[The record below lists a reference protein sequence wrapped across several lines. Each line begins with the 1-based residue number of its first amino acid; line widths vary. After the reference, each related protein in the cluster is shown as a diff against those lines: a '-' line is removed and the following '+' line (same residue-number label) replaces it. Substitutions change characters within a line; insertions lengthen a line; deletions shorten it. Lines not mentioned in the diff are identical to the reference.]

1 MKVYNYDLEGYLLGV
16 SELDNSD
23 KCQITGD
30 WLIPAQAT
38 DKEPL
43 QEKEGF
49 EVKFIDNEW
58 QYIKLLT
65 DEEKKIN
72 GELPLE
78 KGEIIQDN
86 HLIKLEKPSE
96 LHSWDGIEW
105 HLDEEKIRI
114 SKLPSKEGFEV
125 KFIENEWQ
133 YIKLLTDEE
142 KKIQGLIPLED
153 GEKIVEG
160 ILIKVES
167 PSDLHSWNGS
177 EWYLDEEKVR
187 ISKLPSAE
195 ELQKNTI
202 EIVVLDLLTEAG
214 VL

>member
-1 MKVYNYDLEGYLLGV
+1 MKVFNYNSKGYLIGV
-16 SELDNSD
+16 SELDDSD

-30 WLIPAQAT
+30 WLIPAMAT
-38 DKEPL
+38 EKEIL
-43 QEKEGF
+43 ISKEGF
-49 EVKFIDNEW
+49 EVKFNGSDWE
-58 QYIKLLT
+58 YIKILT

-86 HLIKLEKPSE
+86 HLIKLEKPSDDCI
-96 LHSWDGIEW
+96 WY
-105 HLDEEKIRI
+105 
-114 SKLPSKEGFEV
+114 
-125 KFIENEWQ
+125 ENEWLTTEMQ
-133 YIKLLTDEE
+133 KIKGLLKLEE
-142 KKIQGLIPLED
+142 
-153 GEKIVEG
+153 GEKIVEE

-167 PSDLHSWNGS
+167 PNDLHSWNGS

-202 EIVVLDLLTEAG
+202 EIVVLELLTEAG

>member
-1 MKVYNYDLEGYLLGV
+1 MKAYHYNLEGYLLGV
-16 SELDNSD
+16 SELNDSD
-23 KCQITGD
+23 KCQITGE
-30 WLIPAQAT
+30 WLIPGQAT

-43 QEKEGF
+43 QAKEGF
-49 EVKFIDNEW
+49 EVKFINNTWE
-58 QYIKLLT
+58 YEKILT
-65 DEEKKIN
+65 DEEKKIS
-72 GELPLE
+72 GTLEL
-78 KGEIIQDN
+78 
-86 HLIKLEKPSE
+86 
-96 LHSWDGIEW
+96 
-105 HLDEEKIRI
+105 EE
-114 SKLPSKEGFEV
+114 
-125 KFIENEWQ
+125 
-133 YIKLLTDEE
+133 
-142 KKIQGLIPLED
+142 

-202 EIVVLDLLTEAG
+202 EIIVLELLTEAG

>member
-1 MKVYNYDLEGYLLGV
+1 MKVFNYNSKGYLIGV
-16 SELDNSD
+16 SELDDSD

-43 QEKEGF
+43 QAKEGF
-49 EVKFIDNEW
+49 EVKFVNNTWEYEKI
-58 QYIKLLT
+58 LT
-65 DEEKKIN
+65 EDDKKIAE
-72 GELPLE
+72 ELPLE
-78 KGEIIQDN
+78 E
-86 HLIKLEKPSE
+86 
-96 LHSWDGIEW
+96 
-105 HLDEEKIRI
+105 
-114 SKLPSKEGFEV
+114 
-125 KFIENEWQ
+125 
-133 YIKLLTDEE
+133 
-142 KKIQGLIPLED
+142 

-167 PSDLHSWNGS
+167 PNDLHSWNGS

-202 EIVVLDLLTEAG
+202 EIIVLELLTEAG

>member
-1 MKVYNYDLEGYLLGV
+1 MKVYNYDEQGYFLGV
-16 SELDNSD
+16 SELDESD

-43 QEKEGF
+43 AEKEDY
-49 EVKFIDNEW
+49 EVKF
-58 QYIKLLT
+58 
-65 DEEKKIN
+65 N
-72 GELPLE
+72 G
-78 KGEIIQDN
+78 
-86 HLIKLEKPSE
+86 S
-96 LHSWDGIEW
+96 
-105 HLDEEKIRI
+105 
-114 SKLPSKEGFEV
+114 
-125 KFIENEWQ
+125 EWQ

-142 KKIQGLIPLED
+142 KKIQGILPLEV
-153 GEKIVEG
+153 GEKIIDGTLVN
-160 ILIKVES
+160 IES
-167 PSDLHSWNGS
+167 PSDLHSWNGT

-187 ISKLPSAE
+187 ISKLPSQE